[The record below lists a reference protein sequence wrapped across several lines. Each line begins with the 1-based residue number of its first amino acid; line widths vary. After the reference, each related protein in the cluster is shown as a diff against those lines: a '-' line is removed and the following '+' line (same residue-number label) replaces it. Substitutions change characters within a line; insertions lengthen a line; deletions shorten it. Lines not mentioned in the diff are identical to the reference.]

1 MKSILQQADKRNC
14 NAASTRRHCQRL
26 ARRTA
31 DISDGRPQLLPQH
44 RARYET
50 PEGEPGLVRVAT
62 DAELPVD
69 QVLETLEGHMAI

>member
-1 MKSILQQADKRNC
+1 
-14 NAASTRRHCQRL
+14 
-26 ARRTA
+26 
-31 DISDGRPQLLPQH
+31 LLPQH